1 MTTRFPPKHPIWGVL
16 RMAIVG
22 GVLVFMLHANYK
34 SWDSR
39 DILTVIAT
47 LSGLG
52 GFDLAKGA
60 VNLGK
65 SEGE

>member
-1 MTTRFPPKHPIWGVL
+1 MTRYPPKHPIWGVL

-22 GVLVFMLHANYK
+22 GVLVLMLRANYN

-52 GFDLAKGA
+52 GFDIAKGVA
-60 VNLGK
+60 NCRVDGD
-65 SEGE
+65 